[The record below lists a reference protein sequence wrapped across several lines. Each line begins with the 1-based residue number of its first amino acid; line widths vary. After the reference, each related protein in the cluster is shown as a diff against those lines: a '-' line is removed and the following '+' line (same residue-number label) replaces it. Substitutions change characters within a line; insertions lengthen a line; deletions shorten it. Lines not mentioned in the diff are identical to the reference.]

1 MNGLL
6 GKMNFN
12 SLNCNAISK
21 IYLLICIVVTVQMFG
36 CYSFTGSS
44 IPEHLK
50 TLSIAP
56 VGDNSGYGNPKYKD
70 KLSSLLYDKFKND
83 NSFSIV
89 DRNGNARLNVTIV
102 PGGIKDETTVI
113 TPGELEKERKITVTC
128 DVEYYDAV
136 KKKQIFK
143 KPFANYSVYDI
154 SNAQA
159 NRDAAVNTALDR
171 ITDDILI
178 AVVSGW

>member
-1 MNGLL
+1 MNSLL

-12 SLNCNAISK
+12 SLKCNAIYK
-21 IYLLICIVVTVQMFG
+21 IIFVICMVAMVQMFG

-70 KLSSLLYDKFKND
+70 KLSSLLFEKFKND

-89 DRNGNARLNVTIV
+89 DRNGNARLNVTI
-102 PGGIKDETTVI
+102 ISINDETTVI
-113 TPGELEKERKITVTC
+113 SQGELEKERKITVKC

-143 KPFANYSVYDI
+143 KPFENHSVYEI

-159 NRDAAVNTALDR
+159 NRDNAVNIALDR
-171 ITDDILI
+171 ISDDILI
-178 AVVSGW
+178 GVVSGGF